1 MSRKLMLAL
10 SGVAALAI
18 VGTLTM
24 PASAT
29 VYNNNTDKNHLVTV
43 GKVTMPAHMVPM
55 RETVHMLSAGRTSSS
70 GRFVENG
77 KTRVWVSSTETSES
91 KSSRVTDTSESETT
105 QKGRFVQQGKAIVWV
120 SE

>member
-10 SGVAALAI
+10 SGVSALAI
-18 VGTLTM
+18 FGAVTM

-29 VYNNNTDKNHLVTV
+29 VYHTDPQQLVTV
-43 GKVTMPAHMVPM
+43 GKVTLPASMAPV
-55 RETVHMLSAGRTSSS
+55 RETVHMRSAGRVTSS

-77 KTRVWVSSTETSES
+77 KTRVWVPEAQAAETTP
-91 KSSRVTDTSESETT
+91 SRVTDTSESTTT
-105 QKGRFVQQGKAIVWV
+105 QKGRFIHQGKAIVWV